1 MNIAGVALFAAQM
14 LLPVA
19 DAKAECYDGAKVRV
33 ENGAGDKIPLF
44 ECPDEDIERTYYF
57 RWWTYR
63 KHFRKTSVGWV
74 VTEFLPD
81 RGRKVPWIDENLD
94 LRGRMARQEDSQ
106 VTHEMI

>member
-57 RWWTYR
+57 RWGDISQA
-63 KHFRKTSVGWV
+63 FQEDVGRV
-74 VTEFLPD
+74 
-81 RGRKVPWIDENLD
+81 GRDGVP
-94 LRGRMARQEDSQ
+94 ARQRAEGSMNRR
-106 VTHEMI
+106 EP